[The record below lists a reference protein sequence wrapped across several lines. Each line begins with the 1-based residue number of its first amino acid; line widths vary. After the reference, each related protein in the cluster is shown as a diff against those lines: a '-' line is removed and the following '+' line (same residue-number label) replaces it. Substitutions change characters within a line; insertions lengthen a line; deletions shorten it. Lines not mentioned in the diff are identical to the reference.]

1 MAGVHGSAVYFL
13 KHRGSSKTQGIS
25 CFECKYVWGWGLRG
39 KSLKHDLTF
48 QDDP

>member
-25 CFECKYVWGWGLRG
+25 SSECEYMWEVGFEG
-39 KSLKHDLTF
+39 KELET
-48 QDDP
+48 